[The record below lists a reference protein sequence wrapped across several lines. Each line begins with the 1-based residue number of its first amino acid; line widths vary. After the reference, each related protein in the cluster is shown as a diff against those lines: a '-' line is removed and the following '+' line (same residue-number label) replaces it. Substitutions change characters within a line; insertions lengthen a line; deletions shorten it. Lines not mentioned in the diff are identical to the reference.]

1 MKDQDRKI
9 KDRKMLFF
17 CSYWLA

>member
-9 KDRKMLFF
+9 KDRKTLFF